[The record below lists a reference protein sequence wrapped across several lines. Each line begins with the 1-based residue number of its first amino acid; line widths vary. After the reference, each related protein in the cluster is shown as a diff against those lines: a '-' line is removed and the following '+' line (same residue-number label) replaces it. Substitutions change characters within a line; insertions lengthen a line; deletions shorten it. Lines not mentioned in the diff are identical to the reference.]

1 MTGFQTVTAVT
12 ISGAF
17 VFGMLLV
24 LLGSLQAVLAK
35 RFELGG
41 TRLDWLLSALNLSLI
56 PMMLLSGILSDKL
69 GVQIVVLA
77 GSALTTVAIFL
88 LALSNTV
95 RKARGPTPL
104 A

>member
-41 TRLDWLLSALNLSLI
+41 TRYW
-56 PMMLLSGILSDKL
+56 
-69 GVQIVVLA
+69 VHRR
-77 GSALTTVAIFL
+77 F
-88 LALSNTV
+88 
-95 RKARGPTPL
+95 RKDAQAVDGAQAATAP